1 MAGRQLRRSGVA
13 YELRVRAWIEG
24 KIGLEEQD
32 MLIGVPK
39 EIKDQEYRVG
49 LTPAGAFALRQRGHE
64 VMVERGAGAQVGF
77 PDAAYEGVGAQ
88 VVAEAHAVW
97 VADMVVKVKE
107 LQEVEFSL
115 PRRGQVLFAYL
126 HLAPEPELLDALLR
140 SGVAGIAYETITDS
154 TGGLPL
160 LAPMSRIAGRLSVQV
175 GAWALQM
182 ANGGSGVL
190 LGGVPGVAPAKV
202 VVIGAGAA
210 GSNAVRMAVGYG
222 ADVAVFDINTNALAH
237 LEELYQGRVKTC
249 YSEPLTLA
257 QHVVDADLLI
267 GATLTPGKL
276 APKLISRQSL
286 RRMRAGSTL
295 VDISVDQG
303 GIAET
308 SRPTSHS
315 HPTYVE
321 EGVVHYC
328 VPNMPSAVA
337 RTATLALTQATLP
350 YVIKLADLG
359 LRDALARDAGLK
371 AGLQVYAGQL
381 THAGLAEDVRRPY
394 VSYEEIAAR
403 VRSV

>member
-1 MAGRQLRRSGVA
+1 
-13 YELRVRAWIEG
+13 
-24 KIGLEEQD
+24 
-32 MLIGVPK
+32 
-39 EIKDQEYRVG
+39 
-49 LTPAGAFALRQRGHE
+49 
-64 VMVERGAGAQVGF
+64 
-77 PDAAYEGVGAQ
+77 
-88 VVAEAHAVW
+88 
-97 VADMVVKVKE
+97 
-107 LQEVEFSL
+107 
-115 PRRGQVLFAYL
+115 
-126 HLAPEPELLDALLR
+126 
-140 SGVAGIAYETITDS
+140 
-154 TGGLPL
+154 
-160 LAPMSRIAGRLSVQV
+160 
-175 GAWALQM
+175 
-182 ANGGSGVL
+182 
-190 LGGVPGVAPAKV
+190 
-202 VVIGAGAA
+202 
-210 GSNAVRMAVGYG
+210 
-222 ADVAVFDINTNALAH
+222 
-237 LEELYQGRVKTC
+237 
-249 YSEPLTLA
+249 
-257 QHVVDADLLI
+257 VDADLLI